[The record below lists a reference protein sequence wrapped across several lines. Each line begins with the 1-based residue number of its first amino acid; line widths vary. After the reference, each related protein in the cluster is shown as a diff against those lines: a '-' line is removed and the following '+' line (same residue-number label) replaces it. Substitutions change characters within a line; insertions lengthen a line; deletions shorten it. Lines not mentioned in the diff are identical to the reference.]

1 MWHSNEAMDMCLDLD
16 KAESDN
22 LSKAM
27 KEMEEEDISLLSIP
41 QETREDLL
49 KLKRERLGEVLLY
62 LMDKAFYQQQAKAK
76 WHEVYQDEELELRVI
91 ITRIS

>member
-1 MWHSNEAMDMCLDLD
+1 VDLD
-16 KAESDN
+16 KLDAEN
-22 LSKAM
+22 LDSILRTLDG
-27 KEMEEEDISLLSIP
+27 EMDGELSPSNIP
-41 QETREDLL
+41 QETREDLM